1 MATDSNPED
10 LRRQRRVEAL
20 RHRTIGPHLMGIVN
34 VTDDSFYSGSR
45 AQDAD
50 AVQRALA
57 MWDAG
62 ATWVDIGGESTRPGA
77 DPVSVEDELKRVVPV
92 IEAIRKTGHNGLIS
106 IDTRRSVVADAA
118 LAAGADMVNDVSGL
132 RDPAMRD
139 VVLRHG
145 CAVCIM
151 HMQGE
156 PSSMQTN
163 PHYEDVVEE
172 VRDSLLTTAHALV
185 ASGHPA
191 SLILLDPGIGFGKTH
206 EHNMALLADG
216 HRLSESQTFGVLWGV
231 SRKSIIGQLTGHA
244 RSEERLFGT
253 LGIAAV
259 AQHQGIDVL
268 RVHDVEAHVDLLA
281 CCTPFLSPINH
292 PTE

>member
-1 MATDSNPED
+1 MATDSNPKQV
-10 LRRQRRVEAL
+10 RRQRVVEAL
-20 RHRTIGPHLMGIVN
+20 RHRAVGPHLMGIVN

-50 AVQRALA
+50 AVQRALS

-77 DPVSVEDELKRVVPV
+77 DPVSVEDELNRVVPV
-92 IEAIRKTGHNGLIS
+92 IEAIRKTGHTGLIS
-106 IDTRRSVVADAA
+106 IDTRRSAVAEAA
-118 LAAGADMVNDVSGL
+118 LAVGADMVNDVSGL

-163 PHYEDVVEE
+163 PSYENVVEE
-172 VRDSLLTTAHALV
+172 VHASLLATAHALV
-185 ASGHPA
+185 ASGHPP

-216 HRLSESQTFGVLWGV
+216 QRLSDHQTFGVLWGV
-231 SRKSIIGQLTGHA
+231 SRKSIIGHLTGHA
-244 RSEERLFGT
+244 RSEDRLFGT
-253 LGIAAV
+253 LGIASV
-259 AQHQGIDVL
+259 AHQHGIDVL

-281 CCTPFLSPINH
+281 CFTPFIN
-292 PTE
+292 PTNRPTK

>member
-1 MATDSNPED
+1 MTDSSPED
-10 LRRQRRVEAL
+10 ARRILVMKAL
-20 RHRTIGPHLMGIVN
+20 RHRASGPHLMGIVN
-34 VTDDSFYSGSR
+34 VTNDSFYSGSR
-45 AQDAD
+45 ALEAD

-77 DPVSVEDELKRVVPV
+77 DTVTVNDELARVIPV
-92 IEAIRKTGHNGLIS
+92 IEGIRQGGHEGLIS
-106 IDTRRSVVADAA
+106 VDTRRSEVAEAA
-118 LAAGADMVNDVSGL
+118 LIAGADMVNDVSGL

-151 HMQGE
+151 HMQGD
-156 PSSMQTN
+156 PTTMQAN
-163 PHYEDVVEE
+163 PQYKDVVKE
-172 VRDSLLTTAHALV
+172 VSDTLRATADALV
-185 ASGHPA
+185 TSGHPP

-216 HRLSESQTFGVLWGV
+216 RRLGNDRPYGVLWGV
-231 SRKSIIGQLTGHA
+231 SRKSIIGRLTGHT
-244 RSEERLFGT
+244 RSEDRLHGT
-253 LGIAAV
+253 LGMAAV

-268 RVHDVEAHVDLLA
+268 RVHDVSAHVDLLA
-281 CCTPFLSPINH
+281 CCTPFISPTNR